1 MKNGMFVSFFN
12 FVSLLMFLPYVYK
25 TPKMPAH
32 WFIYK
37 FRFYI
42 YFMKYLFYISEY
54 KAMFIQL
61 YIIQLYVK

>member
-1 MKNGMFVSFFN
+1 
-12 FVSLLMFLPYVYK
+12 MFLPYVYK
-25 TPKMPAH
+25 TQKMPAH

-37 FRFYI
+37 FMFYI

-61 YIIQLYVK
+61 YIIQRYVK